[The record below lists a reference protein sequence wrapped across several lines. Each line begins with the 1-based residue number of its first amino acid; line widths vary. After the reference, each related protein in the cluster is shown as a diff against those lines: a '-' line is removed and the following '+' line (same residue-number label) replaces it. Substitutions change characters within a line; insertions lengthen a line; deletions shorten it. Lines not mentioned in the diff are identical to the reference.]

1 MLAEFSL
8 GRAFQLNTVGAI
20 DKIKPNS
27 FWRYTGILGIITS
40 IGILSFYGV
49 IAAGLSDIF
58 LNHLRLHRMK
68 VLRASA
74 NLSVILFMKYFHSHF
89 FIFLTTLIV
98 YKGVEAGIEK
108 WSKILMPLLL
118 ILLIILIVYA
128 NLLPGSEKDWNFIF
142 CPILAKS
149 L

>member
-1 MLAEFSL
+1 
-8 GRAFQLNTVGAI
+8 
-20 DKIKPNS
+20 
-27 FWRYTGILGIITS
+27 
-40 IGILSFYGV
+40 
-49 IAAGLSDIF
+49 
-58 LNHLRLHRMK
+58 
-68 VLRASA
+68 
-74 NLSVILFMKYFHSHF
+74 MKYFSFAF